1 MEERINIR
9 INDIQFRDIAETKGE
24 FICWCPN
31 QYYNR
36 LEEFLS
42 KGWEERNGVV
52 ISNTPFITSMSKTM
66 FEVKETCYVVAFLEY
81 DKKDRVCDLTTV
93 GNRLLGLE
101 NISAFMEVYEL
112 ADKKMMELFE
122 EE

>member
-1 MEERINIR
+1 MKERINIR
-9 INDIQFRDIAETKGE
+9 INNIEFRHTDETKGE

-31 QYYNR
+31 QYYGK

-81 DKKDRVCDLTTV
+81 DKKEQACNLTTV
-93 GNRLLGLE
+93 GNRLLRLE
-101 NISAFMEVYEL
+101 TISTFMEVYEL
-112 ADKKMMELFE
+112 ADKKMMELFVE
-122 EE
+122 E

>member
-9 INDIQFRDIAETKGE
+9 INNIEFRHIAETRGE
-24 FICWCPN
+24 FICWQPN
-31 QYYNR
+31 QYYGK
-36 LEEFLS
+36 LEEFLG

-81 DKKDRVCDLTTV
+81 DKKEQVCDLTTV

-101 NISAFMEVYEL
+101 NISTFMEVYEL
-112 ADKKMMELFE
+112 VDKKMMELFAE
-122 EE
+122 E

>member
-1 MEERINIR
+1 MEEQINIR
-9 INDIQFRDIAETKGE
+9 INDIQFRDIAETRGE

-31 QYYNR
+31 QYYGK
-36 LEEFLS
+36 LEEFLG

-52 ISNTPFITSMSKTM
+52 ISNTPFITSMSKTL

-81 DKKDRVCDLTTV
+81 DKKEGVCNLTTV

-101 NISAFMEVYEL
+101 NVSTFMEVYEL
-112 ADKKMMELFE
+112 ADKKMTELLRE
-122 EE
+122 E